1 MFMEKQHSLCLI
13 YAILSQIKLCRD
25 YGLFGG
31 HLWLKFDGRGYKN
44 ILKDREICPH
54 PLTIG
59 GNGWE
64 VPKLS
69 WSFKSYRD

>member
-1 MFMEKQHSLCLI
+1 MTNHDEITFRGQSYPPKLTRPQSQRSLQKKV
-13 YAILSQIKLCRD
+13 SRKRN
-25 YGLFGG
+25 G
-31 HLWLKFDGRGYKN
+31 
-44 ILKDREICPH
+44 ICPH